1 MCIASPTGRP
11 RTLHEANVSLCPGL
25 CYCLLLL
32 LYGIQTVDCF
42 ENALGLPE
50 EGAVQLTVLLRVT
63 ATVRHS
69 ESFLLRRLLATRGHF
84 TGQSDQFVS
93 RSLLQR
99 DKTSEYEET
108 CIDIAVNCYE
118 KEKR

>member
-1 MCIASPTGRP
+1 MT
-11 RTLHEANVSLCPGL
+11 
-25 CYCLLLL
+25 
-32 LYGIQTVDCF
+32 
-42 ENALGLPE
+42 ALRMPSVFQKRAH
-50 EGAVQLTVLLRVT
+50 AVQLTLLLRVT

-69 ESFLLRRLLATRGHF
+69 ESFLLRRLLGTRGHF

-99 DKTSEYEET
+99 DKTGEYEET